1 MEGALEALPGPQV
14 VVRRDGKLIAIR
26 FADQDAIEAEP
37 GIFQGMPLVTILCS
51 CQRDIV
57 VGQKAYH
64 IPMSTIL
71 RSCTGAAL
79 LFGRLQSQ

>member
-14 VVRRDGKLIAIR
+14 VVRRDGKHIASR

-37 GIFQGMPLVTILCS
+37 GIFQGMPLVTTLCS
-51 CQRDIV
+51 CQSDIV

-64 IPMSTIL
+64 IPSAII

-79 LFGRLQSQ
+79 LFGRLHSQ